1 MTEDPARPDADTD
14 PLFTVEA
21 ATLEDVEACCLIEC
35 EAARSY
41 RDVGL
46 AAAYELPG
54 LPRAAIRQAISDR
67 MLWMARWREPDMAVG
82 FALTRY
88 VDGQLHLHELDV
100 LPGFQRRGV
109 GRALVEHLLGWAHQ
123 EGLSRVTLL
132 TFQDVPWNAPFYRGL
147 GFETLAET
155 ERGPQFIRLVR
166 HEHMTGLPGI
176 APRVALMFR
185 L

>member
-1 MTEDPARPDADTD
+1 MSEDPAPGGVDAD
-14 PLFTVEA
+14 PPFTIEA

-35 EAARSY
+35 EAARAF

-46 AAAYELPG
+46 DAAYALPG
-54 LPRAAIRQAISDR
+54 VPRAAIRQAISDR
-67 MLWMARWREPDMAVG
+67 MLWMARWRDPDMPVG
-82 FALTRY
+82 FALARY
-88 VDGQLHLHELDV
+88 VDGQMHLHELDV
-100 LPGFQRRGV
+100 LPRFQQQGV
-109 GRALVEHLLGWAHQ
+109 GEALVLHLLGWAHQ

-132 TFQDVPWNAPFYRGL
+132 TFQDVPWNAPFYRRL

-166 HEHMTGLPGI
+166 HEHMIGLPDI